1 MPLLCNLSIFLR
13 ISSVFCMCYHSAG
26 EQCDVIMHNDSLT
39 TDAPLLTCAKEKQHF
54 VIRFCLSAEVW
65 NLEIHS
71 WMKVQ
76 YGDVSPSIQQEYV
89 WSRKFQNGARSRAD
103 FTNGSDTRVVTR
115 ESISTVV
122 KKTADLLSDCHT
134 SWHQSKLSTL
144 HHQWCAAVP
153 QKCLQCWCYDSL
165 LQNWSDTLMPYINVC
180 GTLKQTVSFPAS
192 IVTEDETC
200 VHYNEPEMTTSKK
213 LCHLFSQKPKSE
225 VSHTAMK
232 G

>member
-1 MPLLCNLSIFLR
+1 MKHNQDNTTFFWTTICQRSCYSIAIRAFSFQNSGPILIRWFDYVPLYEGVSNGNLKCEEIRIIMPLLCNLSIFLR

-103 FTNGSDTRVVTR
+103 FTIGSDTRVVTP
-115 ESISTVV
+115 ESIPTVV
-122 KKTADLLSDCHT
+122 R
-134 SWHQSKLSTL
+134 
-144 HHQWCAAVP
+144 
-153 QKCLQCWCYDSL
+153 
-165 LQNWSDTLMPYINVC
+165 LM
-180 GTLKQTVSFPAS
+180 
-192 IVTEDETC
+192 
-200 VHYNEPEMTTSKK
+200 
-213 LCHLFSQKPKSE
+213 
-225 VSHTAMK
+225 
-232 G
+232 